1 MSVHEPCAYPVGISG
16 SAQAGCIEAGL
27 IGQAAKRQRREG
39 AIQCG
44 GALAC
49 SISAEVG
56 GIHCG
61 TLPCACTR
69 AVGGGKR
76 APISDCGHW
85 RITRDG
91 TWADGGTA
99 VIPAWQVRT
108 FSVAATG
115 LLSGACL

>member
-27 IGQAAKRQRREG
+27 IGQTAKRQRREG

-56 GIHCG
+56 GIHCS

-69 AVGGGKR
+69 AVGDRKR
-76 APISDCGHW
+76 GPVGDCGHW
-85 RITRDG
+85 RIPSDG
-91 TWADGGTA
+91 TWTDCGTA
-99 VIPAWQVRT
+99 VISAWQVRT